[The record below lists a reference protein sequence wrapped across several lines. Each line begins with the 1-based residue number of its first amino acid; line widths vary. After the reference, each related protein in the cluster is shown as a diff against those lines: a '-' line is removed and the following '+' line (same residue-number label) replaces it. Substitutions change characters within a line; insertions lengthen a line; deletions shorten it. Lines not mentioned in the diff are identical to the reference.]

1 MVESN
6 LHPIWPNGWPR
17 PSPAP
22 DGALGLESLCGRS
35 AGAGTSC
42 SGVSAVRRAR
52 SARAACSGTA
62 SAGTTSTSAWMTPPG
77 SPPSRSSPMVG
88 QTTAGFLERALEH
101 YRELGIR
108 ARRVLTDNGSAY
120 SSRAFAIVCARRRVR
135 HRRTRPYTPRTN
147 GKVERFI
154 QSMLRECAYQRPYF
168 SSADRRRALAAWVQ
182 HHNCRRV
189 HPALGTTPLA
199 RLGSRARTTSWLS
212 TPNARASASDLAASM
227 WTPHPPRRRWGCQDD
242 TEQAAAGL
250 AGRPRRTPSSTER

>member
-1 MVESN
+1 M
-6 LHPIWPNGWPR
+6 LR
-17 PSPAP
+17 A
-22 DGALGLESLCGRS
+22 S
-35 AGAGTSC
+35 AGPGARPRAWWSPTFIQ
-42 SGVSAVRRAR
+42 SGPMGGQDLRRARRRLGPQRACAAAARGPARPAAACQAVRRAR

-120 SSRAFAIVCARRRVR
+120 SSRAFAI
-135 HRRTRPYTPRTN
+135 
-147 GKVERFI
+147 
-154 QSMLRECAYQRPYF
+154 
-168 SSADRRRALAAWVQ
+168 D
-182 HHNCRRV
+182 CRRV

-212 TPNARASASDLAASM
+212 TPNARASASNLAASM
-227 WTPHPPRRRWGCQDD
+227 WTPHPPRRRWECQDD